1 MKVKQ
6 FSREVRDELN
16 KVTWPERKV
25 AVQTTIMVVILT
37 ILIALFFLAV
47 DSFLAFLVNIIF

>member
-6 FSREVRDELN
+6 FSREVKDELN

-47 DSFLAFLVNIIF
+47 DSFLAFLVSVIF